1 MDSLLSVEITSK
13 DNEKKDNSEDLL
25 NDSIIID
32 KISEN
37 DKYVLKKKI
46 INNSKG
52 LKKIEYIQILKI
64 INKYNINFMENING
78 IFINLNNIEYNILKE
93 IDILI
98 DYIKCKNKELENTE
112 KLLKKKRENIEN
124 MNKIEESL

>member
-37 DKYVLKKKI
+37 DKYLLKKKI

-78 IFINLNNIEYNILKE
+78 IFINLNNIDYNILKE

-112 KLLKKKRENIEN
+112 KLLKKEREYRKHE
-124 MNKIEESL
+124 